1 MDKNEVPFEPQ
12 FYNNKKECIK
22 IRSLIVIFYSWL
34 IIVCIKEEE
43 IYDKNIRLLKWWL
56 SSMTF
61 SLEK

>member
-43 IYDKNIRLLKWWL
+43 IYDKNIRLLK
-56 SSMTF
+56 
-61 SLEK
+61 